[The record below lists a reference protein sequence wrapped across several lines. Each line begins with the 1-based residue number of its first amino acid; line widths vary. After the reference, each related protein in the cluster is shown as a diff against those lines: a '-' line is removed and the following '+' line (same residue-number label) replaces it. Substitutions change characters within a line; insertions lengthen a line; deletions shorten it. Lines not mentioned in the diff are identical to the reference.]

1 MSRKNKFFS
10 IGEIAKFTGASIKSL
25 RYYEEIKILKPAY
38 TDDFS
43 GYRYYSFDQV
53 YLIYLIQLC
62 IELDIP
68 LKELT
73 GFIDKNETLSY
84 SALLSY
90 GKRIA
95 ERKLK
100 TIQSGLRLIENTKL
114 KISLADK
121 YYEGQK
127 IYSREIQEKI
137 FWVMPC
143 KQSFENVDKSEFVKY
158 FFNLEYG
165 EDSSNIDIFNLEYG
179 YLCEY
184 TLTDIQ
190 RFFFIELPEQKAN
203 TKIIPGGTYFCK
215 QSEDSCI
222 ERAPEIFSKK
232 LKKKSSFIAI
242 ETEIFLG
249 KNKINKPIH
258 ELRVIMLDN
267 EDYA

>member
-1 MSRKNKFFS
+1 MGRKNNFFS

-25 RYYEEIKILKPAY
+25 RYYEEIRILKPAY

-100 TIQSGLRLIENTKL
+100 TIQSGLRLIENTQQ
-114 KISLADK
+114 KIALAEK
-121 YYEGQK
+121 YYQWQK
-127 IYSREIQEKI
+127 MYSREIPEKL

-143 KQSFENVDKSEFVKY
+143 KQSFENVEKSEFVKY

-165 EDSSNIDIFNLEYG
+165 ENSSHDDIFNMEYG
-179 YLCEY
+179 FMCEY
-184 TLTDIQ
+184 SPSGIQ
-190 RFFFIELPEQKAN
+190 RYFFIE
-203 TKIIPGGTYFCK
+203 
-215 QSEDSCI
+215 
-222 ERAPEIFSKK
+222 
-232 LKKKSSFIAI
+232 
-242 ETEIFLG
+242 
-249 KNKINKPIH
+249 
-258 ELRVIMLDN
+258 
-267 EDYA
+267 